1 MSENT
6 PRVVEVRY
14 EDLVK
19 IDVALQEVR
28 AQVNRGIAPNQVET
42 NLNYIEDLVLKAR
55 GLQHF
60 RTETMD

>member
-1 MSENT
+1 MSEST

-14 EDLVK
+14 TDLVK
-19 IDVALQEVR
+19 IDATLQEVR
-28 AQVNRGIAPNQVET
+28 AQINRGSATHLVET

>member
-1 MSENT
+1 MHADT

-28 AQVNRGIAPNQVET
+28 AQINKGTAPHRVET
-42 NLNYIEDLVLKAR
+42 NLNRIEDLVLKAR

-60 RTETMD
+60 HTEVMD